1 MTVNPIFAIFTLHK
15 IYHAY
20 LEILV
25 SELVIPFSTS
35 LVDDLSNSNDFTI
48 IVADRHADQ

>member
-1 MTVNPIFAIFTLHK
+1 MMVNPIFAIYTLHK